1 LDDTEIA
8 ETAEITNS
16 VDNSHGSSY
25 GKPGLG
31 INVAYIR
38 AALALFIAAASH
50 LHTKKVV
57 NASTLENP
65 ITYLLDEEMR
75 AVQRANGSDIIRW
88 VVRPNIKGDPND
100 PLLRCEPDF
109 EFLWSGE
116 ETDPDLGLYAEAK
129 RLFGTGSSL
138 AGKYVEQGVLDFVE
152 ARYGRSHDYGI
163 MVGYVLTGPLQKAVS
178 NVKRAMNERK
188 MKTAECSAF
197 DLDNALCSHPHTHH
211 SRHLQ
216 RGAVIPMTLVHLF
229 LDFA

>member
-1 LDDTEIA
+1 MNDTEIA
-8 ETAEITNS
+8 EAAEITNS
-16 VDNSHGSSY
+16 IDNSHGSSY
-25 GKPGLG
+25 GKSSLG
-31 INVAYIR
+31 INVSYVR
-38 AALALFIAAASH
+38 AALALFIAGASY
-50 LHTKKVV
+50 LHAKKVV

-75 AVQRANGSDIIRW
+75 AVQRANGSDILRW
-88 VVRPNIKGDPND
+88 VVQPNIKRDPND
-100 PLLRCEPDF
+100 PTLRCEPDF
-109 EFLWSGE
+109 VFVWLDE

-138 AGKYVEQGVLDFVE
+138 ADKYVEEGILDFVE

-178 NVKRAMNERK
+178 RVKRAMDTRK
-188 MKTAECSAF
+188 MKTTECSAF
-197 DLDNALCSHPHTHH
+197 DLDDSLCSHPHTHH

-229 LDFA
+229 LNFA